1 MKHKHIY
8 RTLLLSST
16 LLFLANTEFITD
28 TVSADE
34 KTTLADIEIPTNQ
47 LEPTTDDNST
57 FQVPESNHYN
67 VPPTLPQDTPTPS
80 ELDISQQIPE
90 ANMHSQSAKNN
101 LVTEINVTTKLPEAE
116 ISTPNTPIPK

>member
-1 MKHKHIY
+1 MLIQN
-8 RTLLLSST
+8 SS
-16 LLFLANTEFITD
+16 AD

-67 VPPTLPQDTPTPS
+67 VPPTLPQYTRTPS

-90 ANMHSQSAKNN
+90 ANMPSQQESQPAENN
-101 LVTEINVTTKLPEAE
+101 LVTESNITTKLPENDAE
-116 ISTPNTPIPK
+116 RLKSKPGRSGTYDKNLNRIGD